1 MSYPEVVNKPA
12 HRHFDNW
19 IRTTFS
25 ALNTEIEEGEKRRR
39 EAGNPPGD
47 APDQQ
52 GIDRVRRRIRK
63 DGRRHVLDVLNE
75 TPLLASFEERL
86 EVLGNVGMLIASCTR
101 HGLNE
106 PAQGQSPLVEES
118 RLALQLGA
126 SLGVAPRLILAPYA
140 THNKARRG
148 VFKSFTRYEDERT
161 FIYYNTQGIFEY
173 ERASEAL
180 EKICALGI
188 SNPIALEFFAEA
200 EAALSKAHEINDKL
214 YESIDVDTFF
224 YGIRP
229 YYKTSIVGNRSYRG
243 VNAGDFAGINQIDL
257 LLGLCSAD
265 DPFYLNLLVEK
276 TPFVLPHEQ
285 EALRRCMIQRSLLD
299 EFLEAG
305 LESSQ
310 DEWFQKG
317 ARAFLKVCQAH
328 GRAAAAHH
336 NKLVKKFIERPAE
349 GLDKEELD
357 DLTASG
363 PPLPALLNMLEKLRD
378 LRLGKQRS
386 DIRSRHGDLELLKSK
401 LYDPVA

>member
-1 MSYPEVVNKPA
+1 MNKSA

-19 IRTTFS
+19 IRTTFA
-25 ALNTEIEEGEKRRR
+25 ALNTEIEEEEKRRR
-39 EAGNPPGD
+39 KTGNPPGE
-47 APDQQ
+47 APGQKR
-52 GIDRVRRRIRK
+52 IEEVRQRIRR
-63 DGRRHVLDVLNE
+63 DGQRHVLDVLE
-75 TPLLASFEERL
+75 ESPLLASFDERL
-86 EVLGNVGMLIASCTR
+86 DLLGNVGMLIASCTR

-106 PAQGQSPLVEES
+106 PRQGQSPLVEES

-148 VFKSFTRYEDERT
+148 IFKSFTQYEDERS
-161 FIYYNTQGIFEY
+161 FIHYNTQGIFEY
-173 ERASEAL
+173 ERASQAL
-180 EKICALGI
+180 EKICALGV
-188 SNPIALEFFAEA
+188 SNPISLEFFAEA
-200 EAALSKAHEINDKL
+200 EAALEKALEVNDAL
-214 YESIDVDTFF
+214 YDGLDVDTFF
-224 YGIRP
+224 YAIRP
-229 YYKTSIVGNRSYRG
+229 YYKTSMVGNRSYRG

-257 LLGLCSAD
+257 LLGLCSTD

-285 EALRRCMIQRSLLD
+285 EALRRCMIQPSLLD

-305 LESSQ
+305 LEFSQ
-310 DEWFQKG
+310 EPWFQRS
-317 ARAFLKVCQAH
+317 ARAFLKVCRAH

-349 GLDKEELD
+349 PLGRDELE

-363 PPLPALLNMLEKLRD
+363 PPLPALLMMLEKLRD
-378 LRLGKQRS
+378 LRLGKDRD
-386 DIRSRHGDLELLKSK
+386 DIRSRHSDLELLKSK